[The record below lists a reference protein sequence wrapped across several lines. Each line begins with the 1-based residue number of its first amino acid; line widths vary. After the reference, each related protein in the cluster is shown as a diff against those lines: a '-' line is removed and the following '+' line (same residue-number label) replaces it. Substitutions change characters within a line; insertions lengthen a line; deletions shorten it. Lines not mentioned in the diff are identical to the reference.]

1 MLVLFPIV
9 ALMSIFLFFSLPV
22 IETLCVTYILMPILF
37 FILCKIGFSFSMSYF
52 TSLILIILS
61 LCIFKKLKLT
71 QPKANEIINSVFFIF
86 LFITLYILNLS
97 WADFVPMGERLR
109 DYSIL
114 ASVIKSPINVLEP
127 WYQGITLNYY
137 AFWYRVGAM
146 ISYLFNYEV
155 WNTYHILSALNMT
168 FYVTLIFVIIN
179 KYLKFS
185 VFKSILLTAFVFPG
199 SNFSGIKFFFSND
212 TNWWGPSRVIKGAIT
227 EFPTWSFVL
236 GDIHPHFLNL
246 LFFPFVILMLLT
258 FEPLKQK
265 IQNKILLFLIFLL
278 IPSLILFNSNIWDL
292 PPYMLIIASFIAF
305 ILLLKFMFNKFKK
318 VYIKDAKRSFKV
330 SPYFIFS
337 IIGIIVVA
345 ISLYLSSRNINTSV
359 GTKLMFVSGEVKR
372 TLFNEFVDA
381 FGLQL
386 FFVFTLTFLLIKNN
400 KAKSLFGILML
411 FSICFFKLAVFPL
424 LVLLVF
430 NLYRFYEDIIKDD
443 DYVKNNIKIVFEV
456 IGFSSLVLW
465 LVPEFVYLQDG
476 YGIDNARMNTIFK
489 IYSANWA
496 ISYLFAFY
504 LLSNVISKYQ
514 LKNYK
519 ILAYIIPCVI
529 ISSLC
534 FFKLKE
540 FRKFEY
546 ESTLKER
553 SEGLTKVNAQFNGA
567 KDTISKL
574 RGLKK
579 GVMLESTKGAYNYA
593 SHVATLSGN
602 TSYLGWINHVQ
613 LLYKNY
619 QDVQKRKQ
627 EIDDFYT
634 KLSCNDRRTFLREKD
649 ILYVVLGPLEREEYG
664 NTLNND
670 FYCLKNIIQYGR
682 YNIFTLE

>member
-1 MLVLFPIV
+1 
-9 ALMSIFLFFSLPV
+9 
-22 IETLCVTYILMPILF
+22 
-37 FILCKIGFSFSMSYF
+37 
-52 TSLILIILS
+52 
-61 LCIFKKLKLT
+61 
-71 QPKANEIINSVFFIF
+71 
-86 LFITLYILNLS
+86 
-97 WADFVPMGERLR
+97 
-109 DYSIL
+109 
-114 ASVIKSPINVLEP
+114 
-127 WYQGITLNYY
+127 
-137 AFWYRVGAM
+137 
-146 ISYLFNYEV
+146 
-155 WNTYHILSALNMT
+155 
-168 FYVTLIFVIIN
+168 
-179 KYLKFS
+179 
-185 VFKSILLTAFVFPG
+185 
-199 SNFSGIKFFFSND
+199 
-212 TNWWGPSRVIKGAIT
+212 
-227 EFPTWSFVL
+227 
-236 GDIHPHFLNL
+236 
-246 LFFPFVILMLLT
+246 
-258 FEPLKQK
+258 
-265 IQNKILLFLIFLL
+265 
-278 IPSLILFNSNIWDL
+278 
-292 PPYMLIIASFIAF
+292 
-305 ILLLKFMFNKFKK
+305 
-318 VYIKDAKRSFKV
+318 
-330 SPYFIFS
+330 
-337 IIGIIVVA
+337 
-345 ISLYLSSRNINTSV
+345 
-359 GTKLMFVSGEVKR
+359 
-372 TLFNEFVDA
+372 
-381 FGLQL
+381 
-386 FFVFTLTFLLIKNN
+386 
-400 KAKSLFGILML
+400 ML

-430 NLYRFYEDIIKDD
+430 NLYRVYEDIIKDD

-540 FRKFEY
+540 FREFEY

>member
-1 MLVLFPIV
+1 MKKELKSPLKRNLTVM
-9 ALMSIFLFFSLPV
+9 ALIMASIF
-22 IETLCVTYILMPILF
+22 ILGA
-37 FILCKIGFSFSMSYF
+37 CGRQSGRVSHNVSR
-52 TSLILIILS
+52 
-61 LCIFKKLKLT
+61 
-71 QPKANEIINSVFFIF
+71 E
-86 LFITLYILNLS
+86 
-97 WADFVPMGERLR
+97 ADEF
-109 DYSIL
+109 
-114 ASVIKSPINVLEP
+114 NVVR
-127 WYQGITLNYY
+127 
-137 AFWYRVGAM
+137 RVA
-146 ISYLFNYEV
+146 V
-155 WNTYHILSALNMT
+155 LNM
-168 FYVTLIFVIIN
+168 
-179 KYLKFS
+179 
-185 VFKSILLTAFVFPG
+185 
-199 SNFSGIKFFFSND
+199 
-212 TNWWGPSRVIKGAIT
+212 
-227 EFPTWSFVL
+227 
-236 GDIHPHFLNL
+236 
-246 LFFPFVILMLLT
+246 
-258 FEPLKQK
+258 
-265 IQNKILLFLIFLL
+265 
-278 IPSLILFNSNIWDL
+278 
-292 PPYMLIIASFIAF
+292 
-305 ILLLKFMFNKFKK
+305 
-318 VYIKDAKRSFKV
+318 RSD
-330 SPYFIFS
+330 
-337 IIGIIVVA
+337 
-345 ISLYLSSRNINTSV
+345 
-359 GTKLMFVSGEVKR
+359 E
-372 TLFNEFVDA
+372 
-381 FGLQL
+381 
-386 FFVFTLTFLLIKNN
+386 
-400 KAKSLFGILML
+400 
-411 FSICFFKLAVFPL
+411 
-424 LVLLVF
+424 
-430 NLYRFYEDIIKDD
+430 
-443 DYVKNNIKIVFEV
+443 IVFEV

-504 LLSNVISKYQ
+504 LLSNVISKCQ

-519 ILAYIIPCVI
+519 ILDYIIPCVI